1 MTTTGGRSPRAK
13 GNRVERELVA
23 LLQRAG
29 IAAERV
35 PLSGSAGGSYVG
47 DLSIPLLGVDRCA
60 EVKIRGN
67 GFLRLYDWL
76 AGRDLLIVR
85 ADRREPLVVIP
96 LKLAVEIATA
106 AERGRS

>member
-1 MTTTGGRSPRAK
+1 MSGGRSPRAK

-35 PLSGSAGGSYVG
+35 PLSGSAGGSYIG
-47 DLSIPLLGVDRCA
+47 DLSIPLLGVDRCC
-60 EVKIRGN
+60 EVKVRGN

-76 AGRDLLIVR
+76 AGRDLLIIR

-96 LKLAVEIATA
+96 LKLAVEIATV
-106 AERGRS
+106 AERGRSS